1 MLALLKRFSL
11 FVALVVVWT
20 LLLWFG
26 ICLELSAH
34 TLPVL
39 LALHLVPPGL
49 AYGLGWYVL
58 VGRRRRQEKAALEQ
72 ARVEREEQARQD
84 QLARTRHIE
93 ELARRRI
100 GADCLAVAISGW
112 FERGGQG
119 AVSAGVDGVA
129 VQALEEAPEF
139 SDDDGLGIPPH
150 AGQHLAPHLVEAL
163 QSLYVSCPGAMAFL
177 VLVEGPAE
185 LAADECCA
193 LVRQALVHLNPPAA
207 EESLATPGDDEGLGG
222 QEHARQPG
230 RRALIPRVSA
240 LPASGA
246 AVADSLIQQFEQE
259 PELPGLV
266 VLAFDSPWCRWAT
279 EDEDDLPEAEQERR
293 RWQGAPAQGVVGL
306 AVANPRLPE
315 LLGTVAESLPKHG
328 LLDDSYTTY
337 WERGIELSPPLV
349 PLVYLSATVR
359 QDLADAVPLARL
371 HRSHG
376 SECQDKPGRANELGN
391 ALRISLERAMV
402 NGGLLPWPYGG
413 PLTDKAEAEPKPP
426 ACDWL
431 VHNAGGI
438 DRSGPRLAGVGLA
451 LHCFDINLNP
461 VDEATNFPAKVG
473 DLGRALPLALLAQA
487 VNKTA
492 ESGSP
497 ACWVQFSGEAR
508 FDVGFTVPGL
518 APETNPQEVAA

>member
-1 MLALLKRFSL
+1 MLVLLKRIFL
-11 FVALVVVWT
+11 FVALVVAWA

-26 ICLELSAH
+26 IRLELSAH
-34 TLPVL
+34 SFPVL

-49 AYGLGWYVL
+49 AYCLGWYVL
-58 VGRRRRQEKAALEQ
+58 VGRKRRQEKAALQQ
-72 ARVEREEQARQD
+72 ARIEREEQAQQD

-112 FERGGQG
+112 FERGGRG
-119 AVSAGVDGVA
+119 AVSAGADGVA

-139 SDDDGLGIPPH
+139 PDDDGLGIAPH
-150 AGQHLAPHLVEAL
+150 AGRHLAPNLVEAL
-163 QSLYVSCPGAMAFL
+163 QSLYASCPGAMAFP
-177 VLVEGPAE
+177 VLVEGPAA

-193 LVRQALVHLNPPAA
+193 LVREALVQLSPPAA
-207 EESLATPGDDEGLGG
+207 EAGVADPGDDEGNGGLG
-222 QEHARQPG
+222 HSPQPG
-230 RRALIPRVSA
+230 RRAPTPRVSA

-246 AVADSLIQQFEQE
+246 ALIDSLIQQFEQE

-266 VLAFDSPWCRWAT
+266 VLAFDSPWCRWAAQ
-279 EDEDDLPEAEQERR
+279 DEEDLPEAEQERR
-293 RWQGAPAQGVVGL
+293 RWHGAPAQGVVAM
-306 AVANPRLPE
+306 AVANPRLPQ
-315 LLGTVAESLPKHG
+315 LLATVEEGMPKHG
-328 LLDDSYTTY
+328 LLDDSYTAY

-349 PLVYLSATVR
+349 PLAYLSATAR
-359 QDLADAVPLARL
+359 QDLADAVPLARM
-371 HRSHG
+371 HRSNG
-376 SECQDKPGRANELGN
+376 SECQGKPGRANELGN
-391 ALRISLERAMV
+391 ALRMSLERAMV
-402 NGGLLPWPYGG
+402 NGGLLPWPYGAG
-413 PLTDKAEAEPKPP
+413 LADKAEEEPNPP

-438 DRSGPRLAGVGLA
+438 DRSGPRLAAVGLA
-451 LHCFDINLNP
+451 LHFFDIDLNP

-492 ESGSP
+492 ESGSS

-508 FDVGFTVPGL
+508 FDVGFTVPAL
-518 APETNPQEVAA
+518 AQESNPQEVAA